1 MSAFNRAKRL
11 TVRANV
17 RKLLHIDWKHTQ
29 QENAMRSD
37 AMTWE
42 LWDDLPAC
50 TSCLTKE
57 KRIQAAEAALY
68 NWACGHFQQ
77 EHVKNYCLKLGFVI
91 DLRQADAGASLQ
103 ATYFV
108 DGTYVTLE
116 I

>member
-1 MSAFNRAKRL
+1 
-11 TVRANV
+11 
-17 RKLLHIDWKHTQ
+17 
-29 QENAMRSD
+29 MRSD